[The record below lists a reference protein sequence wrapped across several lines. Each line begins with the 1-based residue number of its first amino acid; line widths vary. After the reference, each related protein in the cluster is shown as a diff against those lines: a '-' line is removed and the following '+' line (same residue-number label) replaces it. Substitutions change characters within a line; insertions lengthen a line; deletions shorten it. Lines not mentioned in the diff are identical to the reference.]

1 MKKRLD
7 TSSIVNELSGQS
19 AFFPTY
25 KRESRPEVVKKTDVL
40 PLKIENRPKTT
51 TSSEPTSKQESLQA
65 SNHASTLA
73 TPENIIEIIRKVVK
87 TPAKEEVLYVR
98 VTKEEKLQ
106 LGDIEYTYE
115 RQDIAT
121 SANELGRIAINF
133 LIADYKVSGENSIL
147 AKVLKALH
155 A

>member
-1 MKKRLD
+1 KVGIQQR
-7 TSSIVNELSGQS
+7 S
-19 AFFPTY
+19 AKQTY
-25 KRESRPEVVKKTDVL
+25 THTQ
-40 PLKIENRPKTT
+40 KIENSPNTN

-73 TPENIIEIIRKVVK
+73 TPENIIDIIRKVVK

-155 A
+155 T